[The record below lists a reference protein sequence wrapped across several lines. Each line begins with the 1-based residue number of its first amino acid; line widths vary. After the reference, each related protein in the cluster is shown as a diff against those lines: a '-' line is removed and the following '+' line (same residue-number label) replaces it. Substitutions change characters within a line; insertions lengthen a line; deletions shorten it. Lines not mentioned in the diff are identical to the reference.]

1 MTLRAQ
7 SVTLRLGTAQVL
19 KEVSLEVTVGAV
31 TALVGPNGAGK
42 SSLLRVLSGE
52 IALPGVS
59 MDGKPLAEMAI
70 RDLARR
76 RSVMTQS
83 ASMAFDFLVAEVLA
97 MGWVDATREECAAA
111 LEERAAA
118 LEERTAALEE
128 RTAALEAVACDCLV
142 DHLLDRRFNTLSGG
156 ERQRVQFARCWLQIW
171 RREKSGSQAPS
182 RYLLLD
188 EPTANLDLAHELL
201 VLRLARR
208 ASAAN
213 VGVLIVLHD
222 LSQAARFAD
231 RIALLDNGAMV
242 ATGPPEAVLT
252 NATLSRVYRTP
263 LCVEHS
269 PSLGRLV
276 VHAQ

>member
-7 SVTLRLGTAQVL
+7 RVTLRLGATQVL
-19 KEVSLEVTVGAV
+19 KEVSLEVAVGAV
-31 TALVGPNGAGK
+31 TVLVGPNGAGK

-52 IALPGVS
+52 IALPGVA

-70 RDLARR
+70 RELARR

-83 ASMAFDFLVAEVLA
+83 ASLAFDFLVSEVLA
-97 MGWVDATREECAAA
+97 MGWVDAAREECAAA
-111 LEERAAA
+111 LEE
-118 LEERTAALEE
+118 
-128 RTAALEAVACDCLV
+128 VARDCLV

-171 RREKSGSQAPS
+171 RRDSGAAS

-188 EPTANLDLAHELL
+188 EPTASLDLGHELL

-222 LSQAARFAD
+222 LNAAARFAD
-231 RIALLDNGAMV
+231 RIALLDKGAMI
-242 ATGPPEAVLT
+242 ATGRPEAVLT

-269 PSLGRLV
+269 PRLGRLV